1 MMFNTV
7 GQQMD
12 LRMFFT
18 RTSVT
23 NLVLMLEQH
32 SSQVISPTASCL
44 KIRQNFISV
53 ADGAGEDLTTVEN
66 FELGQ
71 APIFSTT

>member
-1 MMFNTV
+1 MFNTV

-23 NLVLMLEQH
+23 NLVLMPEQH
-32 SSQVISPTASCL
+32 SSQVISPTSSCL
-44 KIRQNFISV
+44 KIRQMFISV
-53 ADGAGEDLTTVEN
+53 ADGNDEDLTTVEN